1 MLKRILF
8 YTAMLVVLVYSG
20 CRSKP
25 EEVKKKDY
33 SRALLAGE
41 NALRKI
47 TNPAEIPDFGG
58 ACLDLARL
66 EDSVSRSIS
75 YLNKP
80 SSEGFFPISGIS
92 HAKAVASAEA
102 FVGLLGQ
109 GLSGMQLQSEILSQF
124 DVYTSIGCDGEGT
137 VLFTGYYTPIF
148 DGSLERTEKFRY
160 PLYSQ
165 PDELVKSSD
174 GKILGRQIGD
184 KVLPYPPRAV
194 IERAGMLRGKEIVWL
209 GDEFEVYITHVQGS
223 AKVRL
228 ADGELMTFGYAANN
242 GHEYRGIS
250 KQMIADGSITRDQ
263 LNLSSMIEYFKRN
276 PQDVGRYTMMNP
288 RFVFFRHEPGG
299 TPRGSLNECVTPMRT
314 IATDK
319 EIFPRGSV
327 TFIETNL
334 PQQGGYGSMPYSG
347 FTVDQDTGGAIRA
360 PGRCDIYIG
369 EGDEAGKLAGATYQE
384 GRLYYLFLKDN

>member
-1 MLKRILF
+1 
-8 YTAMLVVLVYSG
+8 
-20 CRSKP
+20 
-25 EEVKKKDY
+25 
-33 SRALLAGE
+33 
-41 NALRKI
+41 
-47 TNPAEIPDFGG
+47 
-58 ACLDLARL
+58 
-66 EDSVSRSIS
+66 
-75 YLNKP
+75 
-80 SSEGFFPISGIS
+80 
-92 HAKAVASAEA
+92 
-102 FVGLLGQ
+102 
-109 GLSGMQLQSEILSQF
+109 
-124 DVYTSIGCDGEGT
+124 
-137 VLFTGYYTPIF
+137 
-148 DGSLERTEKFRY
+148 
-160 PLYSQ
+160 
-165 PDELVKSSD
+165 
-174 GKILGRQIGD
+174 
-184 KVLPYPPRAV
+184 
-194 IERAGMLRGKEIVWL
+194 
-209 GDEFEVYITHVQGS
+209 
-223 AKVRL
+223 L